1 VGISGN
7 LKTMQLPE
15 LLQWLAMSQK
25 TGTLLI
31 EGHGVQ
37 KRVFFQNGRI
47 VFTSSTDQREYLGQ
61 FLVSHGYIT
70 EEELKKSME
79 VQEESKI
86 LLGRIL
92 VMINAI
98 SETDLLR
105 LMRRK
110 AEESIYDVFLWAD
123 GNFEFVEGAQLDLKM
138 VPLSLEVT
146 GILFEGLQRFDEWRR
161 IRERVPDA
169 SVVPVITRPLNLDV
183 LPEREK
189 LIVPYIDGQR
199 SIEEI
204 ALHTH
209 NAEFA
214 VSRFI
219 YEGLTEGK
227 MALAEAA
234 PRQEKVVATGGGSVE
249 TDVEH
254 FLQRG
259 QATLKEDPQAAYR
272 MFKVASDLDPADG
285 RATEAV
291 RDAEREIR
299 AALERD
305 GVTGEKIPEV
315 SIAIP
320 ELTERTFSPH
330 EGFVLSRINGQWDV
344 KSITKIS
351 PIKELEVL
359 MIFHRFSRDGVIR
372 WKKAQGPS
380 PPSPGKGGR

>member
-1 VGISGN
+1 
-7 LKTMQLPE
+7 MQLSE
-15 LLQWLAMSQK
+15 LLQWLALGQK
-25 TGTLLI
+25 TGTLVI

-37 KRVFFQNGRI
+37 KRLFFQNGKI
-47 VFTSSTDQREYLGQ
+47 NFTSSSDQREYLGQ

-70 EEELKKSME
+70 EEELKKAME

-92 VMINAI
+92 LMINAI

-105 LMRRK
+105 LMKRK
-110 AEESIYDVFLWAD
+110 AEESIYDVFLWEDAT
-123 GNFEFVEGAQLDLKM
+123 FEFVEGTQPDLRM
-138 VPLSLEVT
+138 VPQSLDVT
-146 GILFEGLQRFDEWRR
+146 SIILEGLHRFDEWKR

-169 SVVPVITRPLNLDV
+169 SAVPVILRPLNLDT
-183 LPEREK
+183 LQESER
-189 LIVPYIDGQR
+189 LIVPHVNGQR
-199 SIEEI
+199 SVEEI
-204 ALHTH
+204 ALQTH

-219 YEGLTEGK
+219 YECLCDGT
-227 MALAEAA
+227 MTLAQAA
-234 PRQEKVVATGGGSVE
+234 PRRSRAVATAPGAVD

-259 QATLKEDPQAAYR
+259 QASLKEDPQAAYR
-272 MFKVASDLDPADG
+272 MFRVASDLDPADG

-305 GVTGEKIPEV
+305 GVTGEKIPEL
-315 SIAIP
+315 SISIP

-330 EGFVLSRINGQWDV
+330 EGFVLSRINSQWDV

-359 MIFHRFSRDGVIR
+359 MIFQRLWKDGVIR
-372 WKKAQGPS
+372 WKKPPES
-380 PPSPGKGGR
+380 PKSRVQSPR

>member
-7 LKTMQLPE
+7 LKTMPLSE
-15 LLQWLAMSQK
+15 LLQWLALGQK

-31 EGHGVQ
+31 DGHGVQ
-37 KRVFFQNGRI
+37 KRLHFQNGRI
-47 VFTSSTDQREYLGQ
+47 NFTSSSDQREYLGQ

-70 EEELKKSME
+70 EDELKKAME

-92 VMINAI
+92 LMINAI

-110 AEESIYDVFLWAD
+110 AEESIYDVFLWED
-123 GNFEFVEGAQLDLKM
+123 GNFEFIDGEQPDQKM
-138 VPLSLEVT
+138 VPLSLDLT
-146 GILFEGLQRFDEWRR
+146 SIILEGLHRYDEWKR

-169 SVVPVITRPLNLDV
+169 TVVPTLVRPINLD
-183 LPEREK
+183 LLAERER
-189 LIVPYIDGQR
+189 LMVHQIDGQR

-204 ALHTH
+204 ALQTH

-219 YEGLTEGK
+219 FECLSDGSV
-227 MALAEAA
+227 ALAQSVVRRRRVAA
-234 PRQEKVVATGGGSVE
+234 AGGSTD

-259 QATLKEDPQAAYR
+259 QASLKEDPQAAYR
-272 MFKVASDLDPADG
+272 MFKVARELDPADG
-285 RATEAV
+285 RAAEAV

-299 AALERD
+299 NALERD
-305 GVTGEKIPEV
+305 SVTGEKIPELAI
-315 SIAIP
+315 SIP

-330 EGFVLSRINGQWDV
+330 EGFVLSRINGQWNV
-344 KSITKIS
+344 KSIMKIS
-351 PIKELEVL
+351 PIKELDVL
-359 MIFHRFSRDGVIR
+359 MIFQRLWKDGVIR
-372 WKKAQGPS
+372 WKEKV
-380 PPSPGKGGR
+380 